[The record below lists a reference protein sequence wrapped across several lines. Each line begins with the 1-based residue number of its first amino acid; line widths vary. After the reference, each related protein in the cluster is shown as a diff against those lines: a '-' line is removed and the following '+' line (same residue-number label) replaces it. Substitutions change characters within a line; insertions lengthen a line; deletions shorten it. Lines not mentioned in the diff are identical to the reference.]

1 MYKVFKIIA
10 LLLVFIMNQPLA
22 NQFSKQIDTLLKPWH
37 SPTKPGIAVAVSK
50 DNKMVYQKYYGTANL
65 ESLSAINSKT
75 KFLIASVSK
84 QFTAFAIALLQE
96 KGQLSYQDDIH
107 KYIPE
112 FPKYGN
118 KITIM
123 HLLNHTSGLRDLDD
137 LNGLIGIGLSDYV
150 SFNDVYKLITQQK
163 KLNFV
168 PGLKHDYSNSGYVVL
183 AKIVEKITGKSFR
196 EFMNETVFEPL
207 EMKNTL
213 VLDNPFEV
221 IGNKATAYFS
231 NDGQN
236 YSTNN
241 LFSSVYGST
250 GIYTTLA
257 DLNKWANNFTHP
269 KVGNKHI
276 FESMRTKGKLNN
288 GSQINYGL
296 GQEMKTYKGHEVVFH
311 GGGQG
316 AYRAYLLRFP
326 ELDLSISILSNSS
339 YSTSFIIDYVYQI
352 ADIYLGKNSN
362 TIELKDKPSSKYK
375 EDSSTKFLPVKVNKS
390 LLANYIGN
398 YQIQPG
404 LIFTI
409 EQIEGNLQL
418 RITGNDKAIP
428 LEAKTA
434 NEFIL
439 MDSNNGYR
447 LVFPKGTSSKIKSI
461 SYFQA
466 DFEYIG
472 ERVHLV
478 EFDKEN
484 IKWKEFEGLYYSEE
498 LNTVYLMSYDG
509 QNLIAHH
516 AKNTPITL
524 TPHQPD
530 IFNGL
535 ATFFQEIKYLRNTS
549 NEVSGMLVSG
559 SRSKNINFVKL
570 RGLSK

>member
-1 MYKVFKIIA
+1 M
-10 LLLVFIMNQPLA
+10 FITNQPLA
-22 NQFSKQIDTLLKPWH
+22 TQFSAQFSKQIDTLLKPWH
-37 SPTKPGIAVAVSK
+37 SPTNPGIAVAV
-50 DNKMVYQKYYGTANL
+50 NKNNKTIYQKYHGTANL
-65 ESLSAINSKT
+65 ENLSAINSET

-84 QFTAFAIALLQE
+84 QFTAFAIAFLE
-96 KGQLSYQDDIH
+96 DKGQLSYQDDIH
-107 KYIPE
+107 KFIPKLPE
-112 FPKYGN
+112 YGH

-123 HLLNHTSGLRDLDD
+123 HLLNHTSGLRDSDD
-137 LNGLIGIGLSDYV
+137 LNGLVGAGLSDYV
-150 SFNDVYKLITQQK
+150 SFNDVYKLIIQQK
-163 KLNFV
+163 KLNFI
-168 PGLKHDYSNSGYVVL
+168 PGSKYDYSNSGYILL
-183 AKIVEKITGKSFR
+183 AKIVEKISDKSFR

-213 VLDNPFEV
+213 VFDNPFEV

-236 YSTNN
+236 HSTNN

-250 GIYTTLA
+250 GIYTTLE
-257 DLNKWANNFTHP
+257 DLNKWAKNFTHS
-269 KVGNKHI
+269 KVGNKNI
-276 FESMRTKGKLNN
+276 FDSMKTKGTLNN
-288 GSQINYGL
+288 GSKINYGS
-296 GQEMKTYKGHEVVFH
+296 GQEMKTYKGHKVVFH

-352 ADIYLGKNSN
+352 ADIYLGKQPN
-362 TIELKDKPSSKYK
+362 TAELKDMPESKYK
-375 EDSSTKFLPVKVNKS
+375 EDSSVKFLPVKVNKS
-390 LLANYIGN
+390 VLAKYIGN

-404 LIFTI
+404 LIFAI
-409 EQIEGNLQL
+409 EQIEENLQL
-418 RITGNDKAIP
+418 RITGNDNAIP
-428 LEAKTA
+428 LEAKTT

-447 LVFPKGTSSKIKSI
+447 LVFPKDTSSKINSI

-472 ERVHLV
+472 KRVHLV
-478 EFDKEN
+478 EFDKKN
-484 IKWKEFEGLYYSEE
+484 IKWQEFEGLYYSDE

-516 AKNTPITL
+516 ARNTPITI

-530 IFNGL
+530 IFHGS
-535 ATFFQEIKYLRNTS
+535 ATFFQEIQYLRNTS
-549 NEVSGMLVSG
+549 NEVNGMLVSG
-559 SRSKNINFVKL
+559 SRSKDINFVKL